1 MRESADLVL
10 CIYTKLMPDLQ
21 WGEEVVVRDAVL
33 AWSHRSVWSCR
44 RLVYSTVNMFPYGAD
59 AWFTVR

>member
-10 CIYTKLMPDLQ
+10 CIFTKLMLELQ
-21 WGEEVVVRDAVL
+21 WGEEVVMRDAVL
-33 AWSHRSVWSCR
+33 AWSHRSVWSR
-44 RLVYSTVNMFPYGAD
+44 RLVYSAVKMFPYGAY